1 MQRILL
7 CTIAFVPSEFSQKTY
22 IVHDDTSN
30 IEQVDTKEALLNA
43 FIYVESKGS
52 DSTVNKKSGATG
64 CLQIMPI
71 LIDEANRLTGT
82 GKYTLS
88 DRTDRNKSREIF
100 HLIMERK
107 NPSYDI
113 DIACKVWNPNGK
125 QSYTDSV
132 RNKFNE
138 LINKRQN

>member
-1 MQRILL
+1 MV
-7 CTIAFVPSEFSQKTY
+7 FVPSEFSQKTY
-22 IVHDDTSN
+22 IVHNNNNNT
-30 IEQVDTKEALLNA
+30 EQVDTKEALLNA
-43 FIYVESKGS
+43 FIYVESKGV
-52 DSTVNKKSGATG
+52 DDTINKKSGATG

-71 LIDEANRLTGT
+71 LIDEANRLTGK

-100 HLIMERK
+100 HLIMQSK

-132 RNKFNE
+132 KHKFNE